1 MLKEDI
7 QKYNSRVTSRGFL
20 YLIGLTF
27 IVAIS
32 SLKMCVM
39 IIHDIH
45 HLKNKEELPM
55 TSLFKNSYADHKAPV
70 DRLHLLLSVETNF
83 SVEKRMATPDNE
95 MEIIAKNKALATLR
109 DYFLTHNYLEGDIFQ
124 TKFSKVSYEELYAS
138 YKTGADCKPYFVQNI
153 TFGKSMDILLHEA
166 FGYTLK
172 MKKLTKQTY
181 LVFNDGETFELEQTL
196 QRMYYNDKIYLK
208 LTDKEEPK
216 PCNRK
221 KKVLK

>member
-1 MLKEDI
+1 MTNLFEKQYLDHMSSADKFQVFFTVKTNIPIEDAVNSDTKE
-7 QKYNSRVTSRGFL
+7 
-20 YLIGLTF
+20 
-27 IVAIS
+27 
-32 SLKMCVM
+32 
-39 IIHDIH
+39 
-45 HLKNKEELPM
+45 NKEIKML
-55 TSLFKNSYADHKAPV
+55 
-70 DRLHLLLSVETNF
+70 
-83 SVEKRMATPDNE
+83 
-95 MEIIAKNKALATLR
+95 AKSKALATLR
-109 DYFLTHNYLEGDIFQ
+109 DYFLTHNYLEGYILQ

-153 TFGKSMDILLHEA
+153 TFGKPMDILLHEA

-181 LVFNDGETFELEQTL
+181 LVFDDGETFELEQTL

-221 KKVLK
+221 KKVLR